1 MRSRMPFE
9 SDRMRTEGGE
19 VNRLL
24 VGVDIG
30 GTKTAVVL
38 SRDPPHTLWRA
49 EFPTFPQ
56 QGPEH
61 ALAKIVSLI
70 RQGLAESGSELR
82 SIGVSCGG
90 PLDRVRGII
99 QRPPNLPTWDGVPVK
114 AILESEFGVPCALE
128 NDANAGAVA
137 EHRFGA
143 GRGCRHLVFLTL
155 GTGLGAGLILN
166 GEIFRGATSMA
177 GEIGHVRLTE
187 GGPNGYNKA
196 GSVEGWASGS
206 GMVQHAADTIRMAVA
221 AGGSTRLAEKLVT
234 LSARDIGMAMAEG
247 DAVAARIVEQTGR
260 RLGEAL
266 AVLVD
271 ILNPERIVIGGLA
284 LRFGERLLAPARRSM
299 QAEALP
305 LSAAACSIFPAEL
318 GEGIGDVAAI
328 CIAMGLHGGV

>member
-1 MRSRMPFE
+1 MKAIAYGPR
-9 SDRMRTEGGE
+9 GAE

-38 SRDPPHTLWRA
+38 CKEPPHLLWRA
-49 EFPTFPQ
+49 EFPTAPQ
-56 QGPEH
+56 RGPEH
-61 ALAKIVSLI
+61 ALAKIAHLI
-70 RQGLAESGSELR
+70 RQGLAESGSEAS

-90 PLDRVRGII
+90 PLDRIRGVI

-114 AILESEFGVPCALE
+114 AMLEAEFGVPCTLE

-196 GSVEGWASGS
+196 GSIEGWASGG
-206 GMVQHAADTIRMAVA
+206 GMVQHAADTIRMAIA
-221 AGGSTRLAEKLVT
+221 AGESTKLADRMTMLT
-234 LSARDIGMAMAEG
+234 ARDIGIAMTEG
-247 DAVAARIVEQTGR
+247 DAVAARIVEHTGR

-266 AVLVD
+266 AILVD

-284 LRFGERLLAPARRSM
+284 LRFGEHLLSPARKWM
-299 QAEALP
+299 HIEALP
-305 LSAAACSIFPAEL
+305 SSAAACSILPAEL
-318 GEGIGDVAAI
+318 GERIGDIAAI
-328 CIAMGLHGGV
+328 CIAMGLHGAE